1 MKNKVLKARIKY
13 SENILNENI
22 QGYCL
27 ELFDDKSKEWN
38 LSLACEVDDK
48 NMMSADFIEEI
59 RRCVALGYELSC

>member
-13 SENILNENI
+13 SDNILNENI

-48 NMMSADFIEEI
+48 NMMSADVIEEI